1 MTEPDTAERCAVRC
15 INPALVARLRAQ
27 LHADEVYLAL
37 AALFSALADPTRARI
52 VHVLVEQELCT
63 CDIAA
68 TVGIRESS
76 ASQHLRI
83 LRSLNVVKPR
93 RAGKLVYYSLRHPDA
108 ARLFAAGM
116 AQLEPDAGVVPV
128 SERLATGTTGR
139 RD

>member
-1 MTEPDTAERCAVRC
+1 MTGPDTAERCAARC
-15 INPALVARLRAQ
+15 LNPTLVARLRAQ
-27 LHADEVYLAL
+27 LLEDEVYLAL
-37 AALFSALADPTRARI
+37 ATLFSALADPTRARM

-93 RAGKLVYYSLRHPDA
+93 RAGRLVYYSLRHPDA
-108 ARLFAAGM
+108 ARLFAVGM
-116 AQLEPDAGVVPV
+116 AQLEPNTGVVPV
-128 SERLATGTTGR
+128 SERLATGTTRR

>member
-1 MTEPDTAERCAVRC
+1 MAEPDTAERCAVRC
-15 INPALVARLRAQ
+15 INPAMVARLQAQ
-27 LHADEVYLAL
+27 LRADEVYLAL

-52 VHVLVEQELCT
+52 VHVLVQQELRT

-93 RAGKLVYYSLRHPDA
+93 RAGKLVYYSLRHPEA

-116 AQLEPDAGVVPV
+116 AQLEPNTGLVPV
-128 SERLATGTTGR
+128 SKLRATGTAGR
-139 RD
+139 RE